1 MDGYSVSIKKTKS
14 NTKELTLDQK
24 LLEDSKKSLES
35 LTSLLN
41 RTAIELPSL
50 VSIKS
55 TKSNDI
61 NGILQD
67 KFKTDF
73 ELVSMLEDFFRKLV
87 DLLRYRSFYDEKLA
101 QISKQI
107 RKLKETDSIGE
118 FKGNL
123 QLLGITLNETEQIV
137 RNYEEMYNELF
148 TEQALLQFQLM
159 EQLSMFKEKNL
170 PNFSEL
176 FSQGIDKFVKL
187 NEKFAKK

>member
-1 MDGYSVSIKKTKS
+1 MSIKKTKS